1 MFIDF
6 FLLLKN
12 NGLPVSFKEY
22 LTLLEALEQE
32 VGEKTVDSFYYL
44 SRAILIKHEK
54 NLDQFDALFGHFFKG
69 MELIPD
75 EKISEIPD
83 EWLKKNFE
91 RFLSEEEKA
100 AIEAMGG
107 LEALMERFRALMKE
121 QHERHE
127 GGSKWI
133 GTGGTSPFGA
143 YGFNPEGFRIGQDKS
158 RHRRAIKVWDKRSFS
173 NLKDDVEMD
182 TRNIK
187 LALRNLRVIQREGP
201 AEELDLEDTIKRTS
215 KNAGHLELSMVPSK
229 TNKAK
234 VLILFDIGGSMDD
247 HIELCNRLFSAAKH
261 EFSQMEFYYFHNCV
275 YEFVW
280 KNNQRRHK
288 ERIPTFELMRKYSS
302 DYKLIFVGDA
312 AMSPYEIMMQ
322 GGSVEHFNKEA
333 GIVWLE
339 RLKNHFSHL
348 VWLNPS
354 PKQYWKYTQ
363 SIQMLNE
370 FTGNRMFPTTIEG
383 ITKAMKAL
391 LDKKLEHS
399 F

>member
-32 VGEKTVDSFYYL
+32 VGEQTVDSFYYL

-54 NLDQFDALFGHFFKG
+54 NLDQFDALFGYFFKG

-75 EKISEIPD
+75 EKISEIPED
-83 EWLKKNFE
+83 WLKKNFE
-91 RFLSEEEKA
+91 RMLSEEEKA

-107 LEALMERFRALMKE
+107 LEALMERFRELMKE

-280 KNNQRRHK
+280 KNNQRRHS

-322 GGSVEHFNKEA
+322 GGSVEHYNKEA

-339 RLKNHFSHL
+339 RLKSHFSHT

-354 PKQYWKYTQ
+354 PQKYWKYTQ

>member
-107 LEALMERFRALMKE
+107 LEALMERFRELMKE

-280 KNNQRRHK
+280 KNNQRRHS

>member
-6 FLLLKN
+6 FFLLKN

-54 NLDQFDALFGHFFKG
+54 HLDQFDALFGHFFKG

-91 RFLSEEEKA
+91 RMLSEEDKV

-107 LEALMERFRALMKE
+107 LEALMERFKELMKE
-121 QHERHE
+121 QNERHE
-127 GGSKWI
+127 GGNKWI

-280 KNNQRRHK
+280 KNNQRRHS

-312 AMSPYEIMMQ
+312 SMSPYEIVME

-339 RLKNHFSHL
+339 RLKKHFSHL

-363 SIQMLNE
+363 SIQILKE
-370 FTGNRMFPTTIEG
+370 FMGNRMFPTTIEG

-391 LDKKLEHS
+391 LDKKLENS

>member
-6 FLLLKN
+6 FFLLKN

-54 NLDQFDALFGHFFKG
+54 HLDQFDALFGHFFKG

-91 RFLSEEEKA
+91 RMLSEEDKV

-107 LEALMERFRALMKE
+107 LEALMERFKELMKE
-121 QHERHE
+121 QNERHE
-127 GGSKWI
+127 GGNKWI

-173 NLKDDVEMD
+173 NLKDDVKMD

-280 KNNQRRHK
+280 KNNQRRHS

-312 AMSPYEIMMQ
+312 SMSPYEIVME

-339 RLKNHFSHL
+339 RLKKHFSHL

-363 SIQMLNE
+363 SIQILKE
-370 FTGNRMFPTTIEG
+370 FMGNRMFPTTIEG

-391 LDKKLEHS
+391 LDKKLENS